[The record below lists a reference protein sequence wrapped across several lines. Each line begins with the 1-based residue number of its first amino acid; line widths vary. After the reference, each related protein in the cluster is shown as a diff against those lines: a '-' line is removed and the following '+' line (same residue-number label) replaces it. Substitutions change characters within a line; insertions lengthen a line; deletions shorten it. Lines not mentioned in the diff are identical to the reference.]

1 PTENEKNIINTF
13 KEETFNRPLLNSN
26 FNDIG
31 NYTNFINLI
40 ILSIIIL
47 SIYIIINKNRKPLII
62 SAIVFYSGSLIYYLG
77 TFVVYLISIKTVAS
91 FPRYMSVIFTAYTI
105 FMFLLIVNELLSNK
119 KDHKIIS
126 FTMISIVLVIM
137 LFPFQ
142 FSKTLKNNYL
152 YQVNEISEQYSNNIK
167 EHLQAKEKIALVF
180 TKDYKDNFAYIIYQH
195 QIYMDLIDEGFTF
208 LDCLFLDEDIYEKL
222 EDYNYAYVIKIND
235 SDTKVFNSILNEPIT
250 DSSLF
255 RIVDKAEIKLDKI

>member
-1 PTENEKNIINTF
+1 
-13 KEETFNRPLLNSN
+13 
-26 FNDIG
+26 
-31 NYTNFINLI
+31 
-40 ILSIIIL
+40 
-47 SIYIIINKNRKPLII
+47 
-62 SAIVFYSGSLIYYLG
+62 
-77 TFVVYLISIKTVAS
+77 
-91 FPRYMSVIFTAYTI
+91 
-105 FMFLLIVNELLSNK
+105 
-119 KDHKIIS
+119 
-126 FTMISIVLVIM
+126 M

-235 SDTKVFNSILNEPIT
+235 SDSKVFNSILNESIT
-250 DSSLF
+250 DSSVF